1 MEKLYR
7 TDLDLIKGIAITA
20 VILYHV
26 GLLPYGYLG
35 VDTFF
40 VINGF
45 LIIPS
50 LIKNIADGQF
60 SYIQWIQK
68 RICRFLP
75 LVLIASI
82 LCLCLGYWVMI
93 PDDYENLSESVV
105 ASCLFCSN
113 ILSAITTKNYWA
125 AINEYK
131 PLMHLWYLGIAV
143 QFYLL
148 LPLVLLLV
156 KRIFK
161 KRANLGTLEHTMIIL
176 TLVSF
181 ILYLLPQYSFNEKFY
196 YVPFRIWEFGV
207 GGIAGIIMSK
217 QKTVLNKSVYWSV
230 FATLIGCYLIGFTPL
245 SQIDH
250 INIIGATSISTNV
263 GIWSSISKDLLLVT
277 SVLATL
283 ILLLKKY
290 KMGGGSILQYIGRMS
305 FSLFIWHQIFLAF
318 LRYAFVDAI
327 TFWIFVGY
335 ILGTF
340 FVSYLSYKYIEPIRI
355 TRPINKI
362 LLYGFTAV
370 VIAVA
375 FLIYRH
381 AGVVRDVPELGITL
395 SNPYASRNTEYIDRI
410 YDYDKPFATDKIKV
424 LVVGN
429 SFARD
434 FACVLLEWDKDNR
447 IELSYQFDYDDTQT
461 DHRYEECDYLFYLG
475 AKYDVPAEIWQRI
488 SPSCQVYGIGT
499 KNFGKCFGRI
509 YAKRHTMAYYDS
521 AIPVHPLCRQVNDS
535 WKKSWGANYMDFVRA
550 AQREDGLIRLF
561 TPDKMIISFDC
572 QHLTPAGGRYFA
584 TQFDFEHIF
593 NE

>member
-7 TDLDLIKGIAITA
+7 FDLDLLKGIAIIA

-93 PDDYENLSESVV
+93 PNDYENLSESVV
-105 ASCLFCSN
+105 ASCLFCNN
-113 ILSAITTKNYWA
+113 ILSAITTKSYWA
-125 AINEYK
+125 AANEYK

-148 LPLVLLLV
+148 LPLVLLAV

-161 KRANLGTLEHTMIIL
+161 HNAKLDTLEHTIIIL

-217 QKTVLNKSVYWSV
+217 QKTTLNKSVYWSV

-245 SQIDH
+245 SQIDR
-250 INIIGATSISTNV
+250 INIIGASSVTSTNTE
-263 GIWSSISKDLLLVT
+263 IWSSISKDLLLVT

-290 KMGGGSILQYIGRMS
+290 KMGG
-305 FSLFIWHQIFLAF
+305 
-318 LRYAFVDAI
+318 
-327 TFWIFVGY
+327 
-335 ILGTF
+335 
-340 FVSYLSYKYIEPIRI
+340 VSYNVLAECHLAY
-355 TRPINKI
+355 
-362 LLYGFTAV
+362 LYGTR
-370 VIAVA
+370 
-375 FLIYRH
+375 Y
-381 AGVVRDVPELGITL
+381 
-395 SNPYASRNTEYIDRI
+395 SW
-410 YDYDKPFATDKIKV
+410 PF
-424 LVVGN
+424 
-429 SFARD
+429 
-434 FACVLLEWDKDNR
+434 C
-447 IELSYQFDYDDTQT
+447 DT
-461 DHRYEECDYLFYLG
+461 
-475 AKYDVPAEIWQRI
+475 
-488 SPSCQVYGIGT
+488 
-499 KNFGKCFGRI
+499 
-509 YAKRHTMAYYDS
+509 
-521 AIPVHPLCRQVNDS
+521 PL
-535 WKKSWGANYMDFVRA
+535 
-550 AQREDGLIRLF
+550 
-561 TPDKMIISFDC
+561 
-572 QHLTPAGGRYFA
+572 
-584 TQFDFEHIF
+584 
-593 NE
+593 